1 MYGMRL
7 TRDETEELVDYVA
20 RSELFEEIESMKN
33 PESKISYP
41 RYLKVVRVTLIS
53 LGFDDEWV
61 ENDFR
66 DALEKEYLK

>member
-1 MYGMRL
+1 
-7 TRDETEELVDYVA
+7 
-20 RSELFEEIESMKN
+20 MKN
-33 PESKISYP
+33 PESKILYS
-41 RYLKVVRVTLIS
+41 RYLKAVRVTLIS

>member
-1 MYGMRL
+1 MYGIKL
-7 TRDETEELVDYVA
+7 TKYEIEELVNDIA
-20 RSELFEEIESMKN
+20 RSELFEEIEAMKD

-41 RYLKVVRVTLIS
+41 RYLKAVRVTLIS
-53 LGFDDEWV
+53 LGFDEDCV